1 MWNGSRG
8 RPCGPLL
15 STVKM
20 QKDKQ
25 QAQLGIWG
33 KQLLQQANNSRFNET
48 RNMLGAAS
56 HAQDTPCFSGHTHWK
71 PRQRCI
77 RSSAWLFTSAC

>member
-1 MWNGSRG
+1 
-8 RPCGPLL
+8 
-15 STVKM
+15 M

-56 HAQDTPCFSGHTHWK
+56 MPRTRLALVGTRIGSQGSAAFAAVHGFSPAHVD
-71 PRQRCI
+71 
-77 RSSAWLFTSAC
+77 